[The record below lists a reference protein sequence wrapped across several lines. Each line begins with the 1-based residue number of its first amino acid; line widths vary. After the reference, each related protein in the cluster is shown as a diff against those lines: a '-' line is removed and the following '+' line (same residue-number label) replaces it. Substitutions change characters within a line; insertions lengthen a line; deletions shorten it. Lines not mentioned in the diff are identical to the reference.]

1 MTRPSP
7 RLKRVLGRAMRM
19 PAALDRRGL
28 QWLLGAL
35 SPAPLVVLVHRGRR
49 SARIYRTPVEVIV
62 DDPERGEIVISP
74 MWGEQ
79 SDWYRNVLAGGL
91 VEVRRRGE
99 GQQLEWRKL
108 SEEDRREAISTYRGQ
123 HPVYS
128 RLILRML
135 VTLHGLEGDPAAAV
149 ARELPMLALHPPASA
164 V

>member
-7 RLKRVLGRAMRM
+7 RLRRVLGRAMRM

-28 QWLLGAL
+28 RWLLGAL
-35 SPAPLVVLVHRGRR
+35 SPAPLVILVHRGRR

-62 DDPERGEIVISP
+62 DGRERGELVISP

-99 GQQLEWRKL
+99 GQQLEWRQL
-108 SEEDRREAISTYRGQ
+108 SEEERREAISAYRQ
-123 HPVYS
+123 EHPVYS

-135 VTLHGLEGDPAAAV
+135 VTLHGLEGDPADAV
-149 ARELPMLALHPPASA
+149 ARELPMLALHRPASA